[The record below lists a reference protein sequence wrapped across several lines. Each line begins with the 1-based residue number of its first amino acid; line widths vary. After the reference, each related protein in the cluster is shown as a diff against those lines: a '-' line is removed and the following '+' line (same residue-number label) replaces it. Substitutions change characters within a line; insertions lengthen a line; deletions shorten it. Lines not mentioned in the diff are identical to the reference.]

1 VIVMGIITKGRSS
14 PNKAAA
20 QQASRLAA
28 IRAIV
33 DLADD
38 DDENYDVAAAALVVL
53 GASPNEICAA
63 TLSSSP

>member
-1 VIVMGIITKGRSS
+1 MGIIAKRRPS
-14 PNKAAA
+14 PNKAAE

-38 DDENYDVAAAALVVL
+38 DDENYDVAAAALVIL
-53 GASPNEICAA
+53 GASPNEISAA

>member
-1 VIVMGIITKGRSS
+1 MGIITKGRSS
-14 PNKAAA
+14 PNKAAV

-33 DLADD
+33 ELAND
-38 DDENYDVAAAALVVL
+38 DDEDYDVAAAALVVL
-53 GASPNEICAA
+53 GASPHEICAA

>member
-1 VIVMGIITKGRSS
+1 MGLITKRRSP
-14 PNKAAA
+14 PNKAGG

-38 DDENYDVAAAALVVL
+38 NDENYDVVAAALVIL
-53 GASPNEICAA
+53 GASPHEICAA